1 MLNHLNLERVL
12 FLDVE
17 TVPQAAVYNELP
29 ERMKTLWEKKSAYFR
44 KEDQTA
50 EEVYERAGILAEFG
64 KIICIS
70 AGYIHSGDKG
80 KVFRVKSFCG
90 DDEKLLLTQFCTSL
104 QAFFAKRRDAQ
115 LCAHN
120 GKEFD
125 FPYIAR
131 RILVNRLPLPA
142 VLDMAGRKPWEV
154 PFLDTM
160 ELWKFGDYKHFCSL
174 DLLTTILDIP
184 TPKDDIDGSRVAAVY
199 YEEKNLPRIVQYCE
213 KDAMAVAQLLLRY
226 RGEPLLPDM
235 ERAVE

>member
-1 MLNHLNLERVL
+1 MLKHLNLEHVL

-17 TVPQAAVYNELP
+17 TVPQAASYTDLP
-29 ERMKTLWEKKSAYFR
+29 ERMQTLWEKKSAYIR
-44 KEDQTA
+44 KENQTA

-70 AGYIHSGDKG
+70 AGYIHKG
-80 KVFRVKSFCG
+80 EKGNLFRVKSFYG
-90 DDEKLLLTQFCTSL
+90 DDEKLLLTQFCASL
-104 QAFFAKRRDAQ
+104 QAFFTKRKNAQ
-115 LCAHN
+115 MCAHN

-131 RILVNRLPLPA
+131 RILINGLPFPE
-142 VLDMAGRKPWEV
+142 VLDVAGRKPWEV

-199 YEEKNLPRIVQYCE
+199 YEEKNIARIVRYCE
-213 KDAMAVAQLLLRY
+213 KDAMSVAQLLLRY
-226 RGEPLLPDM
+226 RGEPLLLDM
-235 ERAVE
+235 ERVGE

>member
-1 MLNHLNLERVL
+1 MLNYLNIEHVL

-17 TVPQAAVYNELP
+17 TVPQTASYNDLP
-29 ERMKTLWEKKSAYFR
+29 ERMKTLWEKKSTYFR
-44 KEDQTA
+44 KDDQTA
-50 EEVYERAGILAEFG
+50 EDVYERAGILAEFG
-64 KIICIS
+64 KIICVS
-70 AGYIHSGDKG
+70 AGYIHEGGKG
-80 KVFRVKSFCG
+80 KVFRVKSFYG
-90 DDEKLLLTQFCTSL
+90 DDERSVLTQFCASL
-104 QAFFAKRRDAQ
+104 HAFFAKRKNAQ

-131 RILVNRLPLPA
+131 RILINELPLPDE
-142 VLDMAGRKPWEV
+142 LDVAGRKPWEV

-160 ELWKFGDYKHFCSL
+160 ELWKFGDHKHFCSL

-199 YEEKNLPRIVQYCE
+199 YEEKNMARIVRYCE

-226 RGEPLLPDM
+226 RGEPLLLEM
-235 ERAVE
+235 ERVGE